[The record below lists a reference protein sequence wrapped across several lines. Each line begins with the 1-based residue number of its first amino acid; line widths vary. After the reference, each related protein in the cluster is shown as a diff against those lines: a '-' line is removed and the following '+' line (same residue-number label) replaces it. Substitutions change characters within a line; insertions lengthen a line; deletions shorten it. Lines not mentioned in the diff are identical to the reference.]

1 MIAVPLKELIRHF
14 RRSDCEILTAATLL
28 TIDLT
33 PRLGPVSII
42 RKSIDYYKMICQLE
56 NSIFETKILTL
67 IIIIDSG
74 VGEMLSIDT

>member
-56 NSIFETKILTL
+56 NSILKQKSSLL
-67 IIIIDSG
+67 
-74 VGEMLSIDT
+74 L